1 MFWSKLFKKKGYKVK
16 MPNNKTT
23 TTKTT
28 TSSGGLH
35 EGAVREIVTSEVR
48 NALREQAREIEQH
61 LNSIDDRL
69 RQLER
74 K

>member
-1 MFWSKLFKKKGYKVK
+1 
-16 MPNNKTT
+16 MPKKTT
-23 TTKTT
+23 QSRGSATEP
-28 TSSGGLH
+28 LH
-35 EGAVREIVTSEVR
+35 EGAVREIVAAEVR

>member
-1 MFWSKLFKKKGYKVK
+1 MFWSKLFKKKGYRIK
-16 MPNNKTT
+16 MPTTKPQKTT
-23 TTKTT
+23 STGQTL
-28 TSSGGLH
+28 G
-35 EGAVREIVTSEVR
+35 EGAVRQIVTNEVR
-48 NALREQAREIEQH
+48 NAIREQAREIEKH

>member
-1 MFWSKLFKKKGYKVK
+1 
-16 MPNNKTT
+16 MP
-23 TTKTT
+23 TKTQKPHST
-28 TSSGGLH
+28 GKPLH
-35 EGAVREIVTSEVR
+35 EAAVREIVTNEVR
-48 NALREQAREIEQH
+48 NAIREQSREIEKH

>member
-1 MFWSKLFKKKGYKVK
+1 

-23 TTKTT
+23 TTKTAAT
-28 TSSGGLH
+28 PGGLH
-35 EGAVREIVTSEVR
+35 EGAVREIVTTEVR

>member
-1 MFWSKLFKKKGYKVK
+1 MFWSKLFKKKGYRIK
-16 MPNNKTT
+16 MP
-23 TTKTT
+23 TKTQKPHST
-28 TSSGGLH
+28 GKPLH
-35 EGAVREIVTSEVR
+35 EAAVREIVTNEVR
-48 NALREQAREIEQH
+48 NAIREQSREIEKH